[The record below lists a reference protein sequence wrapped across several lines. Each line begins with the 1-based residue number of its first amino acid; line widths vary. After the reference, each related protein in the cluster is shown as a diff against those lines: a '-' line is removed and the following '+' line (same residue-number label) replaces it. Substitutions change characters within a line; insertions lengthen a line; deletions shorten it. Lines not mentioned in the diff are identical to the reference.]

1 MSSPL
6 KLRFLQSASSH
17 EQLPESLTEIAIVGR
32 SNVGKSSL
40 INALANRKELA
51 RTSKT
56 PGATQ
61 LLNIFEFGEEDSG
74 RWLVDLPGYGFAKVP
89 KRVQQQF
96 AEMIEAYLT
105 HNESL
110 DKVLLLIDGEIGPTD
125 LDLQTLDWLRHLDMD
140 IQVVATKADKVKSSK
155 SKKRRMEVS
164 DKLGISKGQ
173 IMWVSVKSGVGVPE
187 LRGEIARLLA
197 TGEQGK

>member
-61 LLNIFEFGEEDSG
+61 LLNIFEFGDEDSG